1 MKVRGDFVVFPMF
14 LLTVIFAIIS
24 LWVNIKLARAR
35 VGRWDSNSTAR
46 FMMSV
51 GNFGD
56 RQVAMW
62 RRVGGYSE
70 TEANTIIGY
79 QFLSLA
85 GMLLGFFVSVV
96 LGIFMIA

>member
-1 MKVRGDFVVFPMF
+1 MRGDFVVFPMF
-14 LLTVIFAIIS
+14 LGTVIFAIIS

-46 FMMSV
+46 FVMSV

-56 RQVAMW
+56 KQVAMW
-62 RRVGGYSE
+62 RQVGGYSE
-70 TEANTIIGY
+70 SEAYTIIGY
-79 QFLSLA
+79 QLLSLL

-96 LGIFMIA
+96 LGMFMIA